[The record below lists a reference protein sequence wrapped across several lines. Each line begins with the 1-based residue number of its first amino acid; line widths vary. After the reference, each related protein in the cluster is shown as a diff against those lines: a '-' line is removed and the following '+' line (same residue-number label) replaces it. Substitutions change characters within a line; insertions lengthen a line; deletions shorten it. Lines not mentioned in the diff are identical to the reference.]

1 MEEVRRTVNSSRS
14 TRPPEDEDPLGE
26 FRVAG
31 HVGDCPYGCPVCAA
45 IGILKQMSPDVARHL
60 AAATRE
66 FVLAAKAFLDGVAER
81 DRASRSNVEHIAVD

>member
-1 MEEVRRTVNSSRS
+1 MAEARRTVKSSRPS
-14 TRPPEDEDPLGE
+14 RPAANEDPLGE

-31 HVGDCPYGCPVCAA
+31 HVGDCSYGCPVCAA

-66 FVLAAKAFLDGVAER
+66 FLLAARAFLDGVAER
-81 DRASRSNVEHIAVD
+81 DGHADSKVEHIAVD